1 MMREPEKKKDGMPRV
16 ERGSSLIEVLVAL
29 MIMLFLMIGVLQL
42 FSMAY
47 LVNLGAGARTEMT
60 MRAQQ
65 VIENI
70 RTIQSLTLLN
80 SGVVP
85 TGISSVGGT
94 GITFPI
100 STINGLTQTGTL
112 DPTADKYWGPA
123 GAHVFPSDD
132 TNDTPYMVSYDLEA
146 ITVDSNP
153 YWRITVSVTPTDVDG
168 ARQYLGAGISK
179 KRVDYVSQIP
189 RFD

>member
-1 MMREPEKKKDGMPRV
+1 MMRKTAREKRVRQGV
-16 ERGSSLIEVLVAL
+16 ERGSSLIEVMVAL
-29 MIMLFLMIGVLQL
+29 LIMLFLMIGVLQL

-70 RTIQSLTLLN
+70 RTIQALTLRN
-80 SGVVP
+80 DGVVP
-85 TGISSVGGT
+85 SAISGVGGT

-100 STINGLTQTGTL
+100 VDSQSGTF
-112 DPTADKYWGPA
+112 DPTADAYWGPA
-123 GAHVFPSDD
+123 GANVFPSTDEN
-132 TNDTPYMVSYDLEA
+132 TTPYMISYDIA
-146 ITVDSNP
+146 PITDASANP

-168 ARQYLGAGISK
+168 ARQYLGAGLSR

-189 RFD
+189 RAI